1 MTNRLFATALLL
13 TLVPFVAGASDTETD
28 ECGKLDIGH
37 RGLACAFYGQSGSS
51 LILAGGSDFP
61 KEAPWNG
68 GIKEYYD
75 DIILIRKAADGLYY
89 GSITEVNL
97 PVSLSNGASASDGK
111 NLWCLGGQNA
121 SGRSEI
127 VYAITPSGGS
137 FKVDSVAALP
147 PGFIP
152 ASSCF
157 HKGIIY
163 TTGSQDGKN
172 ALWAFHPSER
182 SWESL
187 PACPDRLIS
196 EGSSLVY
203 QHNGREEALYL
214 IGGRGVDENGLYL
227 SSSIWEYLPQRQQW
241 SLKTKMTKDGEP
253 LTLMYSLAIPSGSA
267 NVLVFGG
274 DDGVEFTKR
283 YNAGSDVPDS
293 LFTEHPGFDSGIYS
307 FHSITG
313 TWSRIGSSDVP
324 LPACAAGFR
333 AAEGEYIVVSGETTP
348 GVRSPAIH
356 RIKITE
362 HVRFGWVNYLIIVLY
377 LASMML
383 VGFHFSRKAKNTD
396 EFFKGGGSIPWW
408 AAGISIFATALSAIT
423 FLSIPAKAY
432 MGNWGMFMYNMM
444 IITVVPVVINLYL
457 PFFRKLKV
465 ASAYQYLEERFSPI
479 IRSLASLF
487 FCLFML
493 ARVAIVLFLPS
504 LALNAVTG
512 INVYACILVMGVVT
526 LLYCTMGGIGAVVWC
541 DVIQGIILVGGALL
555 TLVWLVAGVDGG
567 FGEIM
572 RVAVDDNKFQ
582 ILNFAFDWT
591 QPVFWVT
598 VLGGFSNQLLTYS
611 SDQSVVQRYLTVK
624 DTSSAKKSLWLNG
637 ILTIPITFIFM
648 SIGTGLYVFFKT
660 HPEMLNVEMSNT
672 DSIFPHFIVC
682 ELPVGVAGLLIA
694 AIFSAAMST
703 LSANINSSS
712 TVMTEDFYTKLS
724 KASADS
730 SKMHFARWSGIAVGC
745 FGIVMALALAT
756 FDIVSL
762 WDQFNFFV
770 GLLTS
775 GMGGLF
781 LMGVI
786 SKRIGTKAALAG
798 FVCSL
803 AVLLV
808 LNATSP
814 INTTLYGFIGLV
826 TCVATGYIF
835 SFIFGKGK

>member
-1 MTNRLFATALLL
+1 MTRHFFLLATTAILL
-13 TLVPFVAGASDTETD
+13 AGQTWATD
-28 ECGKLDIGH
+28 VSTCKVGEIDLSHNGV
-37 RGLACAFYGQSGSS
+37 ACAFYGQAGGRM
-51 LILAGGSDFP
+51 IVAGGSDFP
-61 KEAPWNG
+61 DKGPWEG
-68 GIKEYYD
+68 GIKQYYD
-75 DIILIRKAADGLYY
+75 DIMLVFKADDGSWKASPT
-89 GSITEVNL
+89 GSRL
-97 PVSLSNGASASDGK
+97 PVALSNGASASDGK
-111 NLWCLGGQNA
+111 TLWCLGGLN
-121 SGRSEI
+121 SEGI
-127 VYAITPSGGS
+127 SEVVYAVTVMDDG
-137 FKVDSVAALP
+137 FAADSVTALP
-147 PGFIP
+147 QGFVP
-152 ASSCF
+152 NAAHF
-157 HKGIIY
+157 HGGTVY
-163 TTGSQDGKN
+163 VHGTVDGAN
-172 ALWAFHPSER
+172 AFWAFHPGNG
-182 SWESL
+182 SWTEL
-187 PACPDRLIS
+187 PACPDRTLS

-214 IGGRGVDENGLYL
+214 IGGRGVDDEGLYL
-227 SSSIWEYLPQRQQW
+227 SSSVWEYLPRHKQW
-241 SLKTKMTKDGEP
+241 VRKASMNRNGEP
-253 LTLMYSLAIPSGSA
+253 LTLMYSIAFPSGSA
-267 NVLVFGG
+267 NILLFGG
-274 DDGVEFTKR
+274 DDGVEFLKR
-283 YNAGSDVPDS
+283 YKAEPVPDS
-293 LFTEHPGFDSGIYS
+293 LFLGHPGFDRGIYS
-307 FHSITG
+307 FHTITG
-313 TWSRIGSSDVP
+313 TWTQIGSAEGP
-324 LPACAAGFR
+324 LPSCAAGFR
-333 AAEGEYIVVSGETTP
+333 TGEGEYILVSGEATP
-348 GVRSPAIH
+348 GVRSGAIFGV
-356 RIKITE
+356 KTSE
-362 HVRFGWVNYLIIVLY
+362 HVSFGWVNYLIIVLY
-377 LASMML
+377 LLSMML

-396 EFFKGGGSIPWW
+396 EFFKGGSNIPWW

-432 MGNWGMFMYNMM
+432 MNNWGMFMYNMM

-512 INVYACILVMGVVT
+512 INVYTCILVMGVVT

-567 FGEIM
+567 LGEIV
-572 RVAVDDNKFQ
+572 RIAVDDNKFQ
-582 ILNFAFDWT
+582 VLNFAFDWT

-598 VLGGFSNQLLTYS
+598 VLGGFSNSLLTYS

-624 DTSSAKKSLWLNG
+624 DTSSARKSLWLNG

-660 HPEMLNVEMSNT
+660 HPGLLNVGMSNT
-672 DSIFPHFIVC
+672 DSIFPHFIMC

-712 TVMTEDFYTKLS
+712 TVMTEDFYAKLGNVR
-724 KASADS
+724 DDGR
-730 SKMHFARWSGIAVGC
+730 KMRFARWSGIAVGC

-786 SKRIGTKAALAG
+786 SKRIGTRAALSG
-798 FVCSL
+798 FICSL
-803 AVLLV
+803 IVLL
-808 LNATSP
+808 LCNALSP
-814 INTTLYGFIGLV
+814 VSTTLYGFIGLV
-826 TCVATGYIF
+826 VCVATGYLF
-835 SFIFGKGK
+835 SFIFGKGR